1 MLSSA
6 QRWVDVAFSEPI
18 AEQSFTPADVKL
30 RGPRPDGQVDDIQ
43 VLSVTRLDDT
53 HYRLSFVPQY
63 VNGTYTLQ
71 IGPNVL
77 DLAGNAMDQ
86 NRDSVPG
93 QDPEDRYEGTFQVHR
108 QPLRIVAQQPTGLV
122 LGGIDTIDVTFS
134 APIAPVVFL
143 PPTW

>member
-1 MLSSA
+1 M
-6 QRWVDVAFSEPI
+6 
-18 AEQSFTPADVKL
+18 
-30 RGPRPDGQVDDIQ
+30 
-43 VLSVTRLDDT
+43 LSVTRLDDT
-53 HYRLSFVPQY
+53 HYRVSFVPQY

-93 QDPEDRYEGTFQVHR
+93 QDPEDRYEGTFQIHR

-134 APIAPVVFL
+134 APIATGSFTASDVVIQGPQGL
-143 PPTW
+143 AVHQRRKSAE

>member
-1 MLSSA
+1 MLTGVLSSA

-18 AEQSFTPADVKL
+18 AEQFFTPADVKL

-43 VLSVTRLDDT
+43 VLSFRRFDDT

-86 NRDSVPG
+86 NRDLVLG
-93 QDPEDRYEGTFQVHR
+93 QDPEDRYEGTFPGPSTTFADRGPAAHR
-108 QPLRIVAQQPTGLV
+108 SGVGR
-122 LGGIDTIDVTFS
+122 DRHD
-134 APIAPVVFL
+134 
-143 PPTW
+143 